1 MKTYNRDDIM
11 KFLPHRDPFLWV
23 DKIDIIKSGEEGIGY
38 KNITTDMDF
47 FRGHFPDN
55 PVMPGVLQIE
65 AMAQTAGCVVMEAL
79 QNEANKP
86 TQVFFMSIDKV
97 KFRHMVVP
105 DCQLKM
111 HAQKVKSHGKVY
123 VFEAKAYIE
132 DKLVSEATFSAL
144 VS

>member
-1 MKTYNRDDIM
+1 MKSYNRDDIL

-23 DKIDIIKSGEEGIGY
+23 DKIDIITSGEEGIGY
-38 KNITTDMDF
+38 KNITRDMDF
-47 FRGHFPDN
+47 FRGHFPGN

-65 AMAQTAGCVVMEAL
+65 AMAQTAGCVVIEAL
-79 QNEANKP
+79 QNDPNRP

-97 KFRHMVVP
+97 KFRQMVVP

-111 HAQKVKSHGKVY
+111 CAKKIKSHGKVY
-123 VFEAKAYIE
+123 VFEAKSYVD

-144 VS
+144 VG